1 MGRLQHQR
9 SVRAPAG
16 ASDGNDI
23 TAGEGTREADLEAVL
38 QQEENQVKLSAL
50 VSTWPKI
57 RNV

>member
-23 TAGEGTREADLEAVL
+23 TAGEGTRIGRHHRDFHGY
-38 QQEENQVKLSAL
+38 LSAL
-50 VSTWPKI
+50 AEESERVGD
-57 RNV
+57 